1 MEQDDLK
8 ERMKIPGPSLGLERP
23 FIGPKGTTARVQ
35 APKYIAEFD
44 SGWGMLRALAN
55 CLSDKDFPGI
65 GSLPGAKPV
74 ELLVGRL
81 DQRLGQRVYAWT
93 GWSETVAPQ
102 VLSSVRAEDISQAV
116 VDLYPEDSYDA
127 LMIGASNGA
136 ALHLCAALRAPWL
149 PHTFLI
155 PVSRPSM
162 DPDHIARDMGWGR
175 ERGEIF
181 LKNNSELMLYHMH
194 DPDHDRLMVRR
205 MAYFRVK
212 RRSLG
217 ETYRRFLEE
226 KLRPNA
232 TIYLIDC
239 RLKWPSTQVGERH
252 FFQLGG
258 AGGVPAEE
266 YLHGSERV
274 TRFLE
279 QQGSRVRQWRAPAV
293 DAERPEA
300 EWGFQPEL
308 GEEAIQVARRL
319 GHRVVR
325 IIFEDPQD
333 ISPLVADFYRR
344 WYQSRGVES
353 SQVLAESFILLDPF
367 WALRTG
373 SVPFWM
379 LFNGKSSADA
389 AKRYLTNAAPYDYVY
404 VMLLSNGIAP
414 IEGTSIED
422 WRSVLRLARVRGE
435 FIGVDE
441 ERFPYDFASFLRYNA
456 ELKNKIA
463 SRYDMPEPATV
474 QELEAFVARHGH
486 RYRVRFEEVGQG
498 DRRTCVEDSV

>member
-1 MEQDDLK
+1 MPSPRHGKQ
-8 ERMKIPGPSLGLERP
+8 PSGPESPSSR
-23 FIGPKGTTARVQ
+23 TAVAR
-35 APKYIAEFD
+35 APDYVGEFD
-44 SGWGMLRALAN
+44 SSWGMLRALTN
-55 CLSDKDFPGI
+55 SLSGKDFPGI
-65 GSLPGAKPV
+65 GSLPGAKPF

-93 GWSETVAPQ
+93 GWSETVAPE

-116 VDLYPEDSYDA
+116 VDLYPEDPYDA
-127 LMIGASNGA
+127 LMIGPSNGA
-136 ALHLCAALRAPWL
+136 AVHLCAALRAPWL
-149 PHTFLI
+149 PQTFLI

-162 DPDHIARDMGWGR
+162 DPDDIMRDMEWGR
-175 ERGEIF
+175 EPGEIL
-181 LKNNSELMLYHMH
+181 LKNNSELALYHMH

-226 KLRPNA
+226 KLSPNA

-239 RLKWPSTQVGERH
+239 RLRWPSSQVGERH

-258 AGGVPAEE
+258 AGGIPAEE
-266 YLHGSERV
+266 YLRGSERIA
-274 TRFLE
+274 RFLE
-279 QQGSRVRQWRAPAV
+279 QQGSRVRQWTAPAI

-308 GEEAIQVARRL
+308 GEDTIQVARRL
-319 GHRVVR
+319 GYRVVR
-325 IIFEDPQD
+325 IVFEDPQD
-333 ISPLVADFYRR
+333 LSPLVADFYRW
-344 WYQSRGVES
+344 WYQSKGVRS
-353 SQVLAESFILLDPF
+353 SQVLVESFILLDPF

-389 AKRYLTNAAPYDYVY
+389 AKEYLASVAQYDYLY

-463 SRYDMPEPATV
+463 SRYEMPGQATV
-474 QELEAFVARHGH
+474 QELEAFIRRYGH
-486 RYRVRFEEVGQG
+486 RYRVRFEEVGQDEG
-498 DRRTCVEDSV
+498 LTCAEGSV